1 MQTSTPLP
9 ERAVPA
15 SLNLE
20 CTLTDRYQ
28 TTLPEALSGP
38 LQPGKDGKIRYSIL
52 PTGEVL
58 LTRSAS
64 PEAEDPL
71 LGQFLGFLG
80 FLGFLACDMASHPE
94 RLKVVDARLVQRL
107 QALMAALI
115 AVLIAGID
123 VDLDSPLPA
132 HAV

>member
-58 LTRSAS
+58 LTRSAR

-71 LGQFLGFLG
+71 LGQFLG

-107 QALMAALI
+107 QALIAALI